1 MPVSCV
7 HLLPAVKHKDLFY
20 QICGATLA
28 KGRQISLRYFPG
40 IVPTVG

>member
-7 HLLPAVKHKDLFY
+7 HLLPAVKHKHLFY